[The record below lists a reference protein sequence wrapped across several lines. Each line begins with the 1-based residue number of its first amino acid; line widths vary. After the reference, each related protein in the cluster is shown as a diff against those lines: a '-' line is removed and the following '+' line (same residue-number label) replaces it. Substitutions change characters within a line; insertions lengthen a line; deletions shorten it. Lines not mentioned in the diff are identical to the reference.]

1 MTAEFD
7 EAALVARL
15 ERERVLPVVVI
26 ERASDAAALAD
37 ALVAGG
43 CSLIEIT
50 LRTGAA
56 LDAIAALANHPSI
69 VVGAGTVL
77 NVAQAREAQAAGAR
91 FLVAPGFDSA
101 TVTHA
106 RASGI
111 PMIPGIATA
120 TELQRATS
128 DGARIVKF
136 FPASS
141 LGGAAA
147 VRALSSI
154 APEARFVP
162 TGGISESDLPDY
174 LAVPAT
180 LACGG
185 SWLAAT
191 ELLST
196 RNFAE
201 VTRRAGA
208 ARTIADFCRGR
219 T

>member
-50 LRTGAA
+50 LRTDAA

-101 TVTHA
+101 TLTHA
-106 RASGI
+106 RASYSGSTSSTMYTSSAASST
-111 PMIPGIATA
+111 PS
-120 TELQRATS
+120 RATS
-128 DGARIVKF
+128 
-136 FPASS
+136 S
-141 LGGAAA
+141 
-147 VRALSSI
+147 
-154 APEARFVP
+154 
-162 TGGISESDLPDY
+162 
-174 LAVPAT
+174 
-180 LACGG
+180 
-185 SWLAAT
+185 
-191 ELLST
+191 
-196 RNFAE
+196 
-201 VTRRAGA
+201 RAGA
-208 ARTIADFCRGR
+208 GQ
-219 T
+219 